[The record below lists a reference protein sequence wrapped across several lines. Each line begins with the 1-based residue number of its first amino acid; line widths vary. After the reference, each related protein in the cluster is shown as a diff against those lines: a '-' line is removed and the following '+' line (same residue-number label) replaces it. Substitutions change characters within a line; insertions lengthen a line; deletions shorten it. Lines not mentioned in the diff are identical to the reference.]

1 MTMTTITDMEA
12 LTSVPEGET
21 ITLPNQGNA
30 VWTRTADGF
39 VRNGLAVEAE
49 HFLIEVA
56 NNGVRVGAIPTIG
69 QLWLDS
75 SNYYRYITNA
85 RTEDG
90 VEVWDALMLY
100 YDGSPYGD
108 ISTSDPNEN
117 WGQPVEESDW
127 PTWYTPAYRAL
138 IQQCRTQRRLT
149 QRAEDRHR
157 TAVEALDAERTESRA
172 LRNRLA
178 TEGRVNRE
186 SFDIGMTSWFAGA
199 TLTDAELSDLN
210 SVLAEHGFTELR
222 EMENIEVT
230 VSVSGHT
237 YATVDNDLVEQWVGE
252 NVDDFDE
259 DRFRIDWQKSLSF
272 TFEVESGDCAC
283 DQVSNTM
290 VRSALAE
297 ANLTADDFEFEA
309 DCENG

>member
-1 MTMTTITDMEA
+1 MTTITDMEA
-12 LTSVPEGET
+12 LTSLSEGT
-21 ITLPNQGNA
+21 MITLPNQGNA

-39 VRNGLAVEAE
+39 ERDGLAVEAE
-49 HFLIEVA
+49 HFLIEVT
-56 NNGVRVGAIPTIG
+56 NSGVRVGAIPTIG

-127 PTWYTPAYRAL
+127 PTWYTPPYRAL

-157 TAVEALDAERTESRA
+157 TAVEALDAERAEARA
-172 LRNRLA
+172 LRNRLS
-178 TEGRVNRE
+178 TEGRVDRE
-186 SFDIGMTSWFAGA
+186 SFDIGMTSWFEGA
-199 TLTDAELSDLN
+199 TLTDAELADLN
-210 SVLAEHGFTELR
+210 SVLAEFGFTELR
-222 EMENIEVT
+222 ETEDISVD
-230 VSVSGHT
+230 VAVSGRT
-237 YATVDNDLVEQWVGE
+237 NFTVDRELVEQWVGE
-252 NVDDFDE
+252 GVDGYDE
-259 DRFRIDWQKSLSF
+259 DQFRIDWQQSLSF
-272 TFEVESGDCAC
+272 TFEVTEGDCAC
-283 DQVSNTM
+283 DQVTHQM
-290 VRSALAE
+290 VSTALRE
-297 ANLTADDFEFEA
+297 ANLQFEDFDFEC